1 MKRARGLHVISAR
14 AISRSERD
22 PDESLEP
29 VRTKPCGRSNNKSRL
44 GRIWI
49 ALFLSA
55 AGLSI
60 VATDA
65 DADSR
70 IVVALGAS
78 QTAGKGLSHDQA
90 FPAQLEGMLHAKG
103 YDVRVLNEGTSGDTT
118 SGMLNRLDQAIPS
131 GTKVVVLQTGGND
144 WRKGRSGDRTANIS
158 EIKRRLQTRGI
169 KIIILENGIFGRLPK
184 QPDRQHLT
192 PEGYRAVAAHL
203 LPQVMRAL
211 GP

>member
-1 MKRARGLHVISAR
+1 MR
-14 AISRSERD
+14 RSD
-22 PDESLEP
+22 
-29 VRTKPCGRSNNKSRL
+29 NKSRL

-49 ALFLSA
+49 GLFLSA
-55 AGLSI
+55 AGPSI

-65 DADSR
+65 NPDSR

-131 GTKVVVLQTGGND
+131 GRKVEVLQPRGND
-144 WRKGRSGDRTANIS
+144 WRTVGAAIAPPTSPKSNDGSGFAELECLKTAFS
-158 EIKRRLQTRGI
+158 A
-169 KIIILENGIFGRLPK
+169 
-184 QPDRQHLT
+184 
-192 PEGYRAVAAHL
+192 GY
-203 LPQVMRAL
+203 PS
-211 GP
+211 GPTGSI